1 MATYDAVTLIEVK
14 TALSIDGTAED
25 VSLARLISA
34 TTLEVERLLGTQFVI
49 REVVEQHEGG
59 ERRIYPQVLPIVAVS
74 SVVDPAGNAVPAGQY
89 VVRQKRWL
97 EHWGHFPLAFNS
109 AGQQTDYTVTYTAG
123 HFSSTSTVAPDV
135 KAEIVRAVGTLR
147 EAPAAGVTSVSVGDL
162 SISYAGR
169 YANQGSAT
177 LSPAIEAAANSLDR
191 YRGVVL

>member
-1 MATYDAVTLIEVK
+1 MATYDAVTLIELK

-49 REVVEQHEGG
+49 REVVEEHEGG

-74 SVVDPAGNAVPAGQY
+74 SVVDPAGNAVPSDQY
-89 VVRQKRWL
+89 VVRRKRWL

-123 HFSSTSTVAPDV
+123 HFSSTSAVAPDV
-135 KAEIVRAVGTLR
+135 KDEIIRALGTLR
-147 EAPAAGVTSVSVGDL
+147 EAPAAGVNSVGVGDL
-162 SISYAGR
+162 SISYA
-169 YANQGSAT
+169 AAPETS
-177 LSPAIEAAANSLDR
+177 SPAIAGAAAALHR
-191 YRGVVL
+191 YRGVLL